1 MFLPSVI
8 SSSRRRSSNL
18 YSVSIGSGPFTTG
31 TELTATVNGLEG
43 GETVTYQWTDDGVK
57 ISGATASTYT
67 AAIGT
72 DSVADA
78 SQIRCVAIVDGG
90 DPITSAAR
98 EIRYAAGSVTE
109 SALADWTI
117 DDAALNIDFTSDF
130 TTTNLTGSYV
140 ITGLPDGV
148 VDDGDGTIS
157 GTVDGSTETPGTQSV
172 TVTFTDHYGRTIV
185 GSYAPD
191 TVYRTAA
198 TGGADLDLSFE
209 EDSAITATDLLQ
221 NWTLNGNTPASFT
234 ITPSLPED
242 LEANISG
249 SEILLS
255 GTALTPV
262 ADDTYTLEVTFDYGR
277 TESDT
282 FTLEITEVA
291 AASNPD
297 VVSAG
302 YTAPSAGAAAAIS
315 IGGSY
320 TGADTLTV
328 YGVTGTEPITV
339 TEAQLIAGSGGTN
352 TSEFFSVSSFDFADG
367 SFDLTGL
374 SDETADAVVFV
385 VVEDTNGG
393 SSGLITSVTG
403 ITGLD
408 FTAPTFSSAEVGDV
422 DADTVRVT
430 MDSALYG
437 STVAGDWSLTG
448 NTISAVSFTD
458 GNSYVDLTLGTT
470 AGTGDDYTGDL
481 SFSGSNLTD
490 VAENALASFSGED
503 VTNNVPSATMPA
515 FEASYTPTQ
524 ASNVYTQS
532 SLALGAGE
540 FVVGIAYQSGG
551 SGQTVTSM
559 VIDGQTV
566 SAEVA
571 ANDLNAS
578 GVALYRVTTTNA
590 SWDIVLTMSGALAN
604 GVQFYVWGAGS
615 NTAVVAT
622 NSSSGIDDLDP
633 PINQNI
639 NTETGGK
646 VIGVVSVLS
655 NATYDN
661 LTGVALVEPA
671 TDVDNFDNV
680 AAFEADVVTGET
692 PRTVSIGGTGGIRHA
707 IAVLSLGA
715 AP

>member
-1 MFLPSVI
+1 MS
-8 SSSRRRSSNL
+8 
-18 YSVSIGSGPFTTG
+18 
-31 TELTATVNGLEG
+31 
-43 GETVTYQWTDDGVK
+43 
-57 ISGATASTYT
+57 
-67 AAIGT
+67 
-72 DSVADA
+72 
-78 SQIRCVAIVDGG
+78 
-90 DPITSAAR
+90 
-98 EIRYAAGSVTE
+98 
-109 SALADWTI
+109 
-117 DDAALNIDFTSDF
+117 
-130 TTTNLTGSYV
+130 
-140 ITGLPDGV
+140 
-148 VDDGDGTIS
+148 
-157 GTVDGSTETPGTQSV
+157 
-172 TVTFTDHYGRTIV
+172 
-185 GSYAPD
+185 
-191 TVYRTAA
+191 
-198 TGGADLDLSFE
+198 
-209 EDSAITATDLLQ
+209 
-221 NWTLNGNTPASFT
+221 
-234 ITPSLPED
+234 
-242 LEANISG
+242 
-249 SEILLS
+249 
-255 GTALTPV
+255 
-262 ADDTYTLEVTFDYGR
+262 
-277 TESDT
+277 
-282 FTLEITEVA
+282 
-291 AASNPD
+291 
-297 VVSAG
+297 
-302 YTAPSAGAAAAIS
+302 
-315 IGGSY
+315 
-320 TGADTLTV
+320 
-328 YGVTGTEPITV
+328 
-339 TEAQLIAGSGGTN
+339 
-352 TSEFFSVSSFDFADG
+352 
-367 SFDLTGL
+367 
-374 SDETADAVVFV
+374 
-385 VVEDTNGG
+385 
-393 SSGLITSVTG
+393 
-403 ITGLD
+403 
-408 FTAPTFSSAEVGDV
+408 
-422 DADTVRVT
+422 
-430 MDSALYG
+430 
-437 STVAGDWSLTG
+437 
-448 NTISAVSFTD
+448 
-458 GNSYVDLTLGTT
+458 
-470 AGTGDDYTGDL
+470 
-481 SFSGSNLTD
+481 
-490 VAENALASFSGED
+490 
-503 VTNNVPSATMPA
+503 A